1 MIYNDDG
8 TQKWDMTTTSKY
20 ISSMNTKWLN
30 GLVNNKELMEYIQN
44 REWNELSDLERTVYV
59 LWSLEQDNEIE
70 ETQRLEKILEEIQMY
85 SSFLKF

>member
-1 MIYNDDG
+1 MKYNDDG

-70 ETQRLEKILEEIQMY
+70 ETQRLEKTLEEIQMY